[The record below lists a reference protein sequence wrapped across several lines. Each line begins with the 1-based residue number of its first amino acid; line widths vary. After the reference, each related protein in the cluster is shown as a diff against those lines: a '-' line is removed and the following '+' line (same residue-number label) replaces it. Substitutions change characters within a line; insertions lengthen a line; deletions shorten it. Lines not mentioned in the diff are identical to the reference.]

1 MKRRQF
7 ITLLGGAAAWPL
19 TARAQQAGRTRR
31 IGALMAFAEDDPLSL
46 ARRAAFQQRL
56 EQLGWRVG
64 SNLQIDYRWPG
75 PDIERIRAA
84 TTELLTLAPDVI
96 LANATPSL
104 AAAQLATHSIPIVF
118 TGVSD
123 PVQQGFVTN
132 LTRPGGNITGFT
144 NYEFSIGGK
153 WLGLLKEFS
162 PDLAH
167 VAFLFKPDTAPY
179 SKYFGS
185 AMEAAAPSLGVDVAS
200 VPINDEAGIE
210 SAISSIS
217 HRPNGGLIVATD
229 IFLQLH
235 RKQVVELA
243 ARYRLPAIYA
253 QREFVEAGG
262 LMRYGELNN
271 IDQFRGAAVYV
282 DRILKGTNPGDLPIQ
297 LPTKF
302 ELLLNLTAARQ
313 LEREF
318 PMNLMLRADE
328 VIE

>member
-1 MKRRQF
+1 
-7 ITLLGGAAAWPL
+7 
-19 TARAQQAGRTRR
+19 
-31 IGALMAFAEDDPLSL
+31 MASAENDSISL

-56 EQLGWRVG
+56 QQLGWRVG
-64 SNLQIDYRWPG
+64 SNLQIDYRWSG
-75 PDIERIRAA
+75 PDIERLRAGA
-84 TTELLTLAPDVI
+84 AELLKLSPEVI
-96 LANATPSL
+96 LAHSTPGL
-104 AAAQLATHSIPIVF
+104 AAAQPATHSTPIVF

-123 PVQQGFVTN
+123 PVQQGFVTSM
-132 LTRPGGNITGFT
+132 THPGGNITGFT

-153 WLGLLKEFS
+153 WVGLLKEFS
-162 PDLAH
+162 PALAH
-167 VAFLFKPDTAPY
+167 AAFIFNPDTAPY
-179 SKYFGS
+179 SKFFGS
-185 AMEAAAPSLGVDVAS
+185 SMEAAAPSLGVDVAS

-229 IFLQLH
+229 VFLAQH

-253 QREFVEAGG
+253 QREFVDAGG
-262 LMRYGELNN
+262 LMRYGDIN
-271 IDQFRGAAVYV
+271 IEQYRGAAVYV

-297 LPTKF
+297 MPTKF
-302 ELLLNLTAARQ
+302 ELVLNLTAARQ

>member
-1 MKRRQF
+1 
-7 ITLLGGAAAWPL
+7 
-19 TARAQQAGRTRR
+19 
-31 IGALMAFAEDDPLSL
+31 MATAEDDPLSL
-46 ARRAAFQQRL
+46 ARRAAFQHRL

-64 SNLQIDYRWPG
+64 SNLQIDYRWAG
-75 PDIERIRAA
+75 PDIERLRAA
-84 TTELLTLAPDVI
+84 AAELLKLAPDVI
-96 LANATPSL
+96 LAQSTPSL
-104 AAAQLATHSIPIVF
+104 AVAQLATHSTPIVF

-123 PVQQGFVTN
+123 PVQQGFVPN
-132 LTRPGGNITGFT
+132 LMHPGGNITGFT
-144 NYEFSIGGK
+144 NYEFSVGGK
-153 WLGLLKEFS
+153 WVDLLKEFS
-162 PDLAH
+162 PALAH
-167 VAFLFKPDTAPY
+167 VAFIFKPDTAPY
-179 SKYFGS
+179 SKFFGS
-185 AMEAAAPSLGVDVAS
+185 SMEAAAPSLGVDVAS
-200 VPINDEAGIE
+200 MPINDEAGIE
-210 SAISSIS
+210 SAISGIS

-229 IFLQLH
+229 VFLLVH

-262 LMRYGELNN
+262 LMRYGDIN
-271 IDQFRGAAVYV
+271 IEQYRGAAVYV

-318 PMNLMLRADE
+318 PVNLMLRADE